1 MLQTAIVYT
10 SLAFGMFFFTK
21 IADRYVGVFSNISYW
36 IPVLLFTIIFGI
48 RYGVG
53 VDYFAYMDIY
63 ENWNIGDLRWATDDY
78 GFAFICDL
86 CTRLGLSLPIF
97 FSIFSFLQILFIYLA
112 FRERKLVLAY
122 SVLALFFT
130 GIGISGFNNI
140 IRQAVSFCIFV
151 YALTFIEKKQV
162 IYYFLCVLLA
172 TLFHLSA
179 VILFP
184 IYFLF
189 NRGQNYFQDNKLQFI
204 ILVCC
209 YVVSWLGIGNL
220 ISSYVEYFASFLGY
234 DGYFMTHFVDAK
246 GRSAFD
252 IVVFFV
258 NLLLVYYYPKVVG
271 FYEDRFFKIIYIL
284 YFVSTCLGYL
294 FVDIAIVWRILC
306 YFSYMRFIVY
316 GYYLLFF
323 IKTIKYSYLNFFC
336 SLFFIFYLFGFY
348 CYSTLYRSYNSCS
361 TYATYFQKELYIRQE
376 GMNYDY
382 MNN

>member
-21 IADRYVGVFSNISYW
+21 IADRYVGVLSNISYW

-53 VDYFAYMDIY
+53 VDYFTYMDIY
-63 ENWNIGDLRWATDDY
+63 ENWNIGDLRWATDEY

-189 NRGQNYFQDNKLQFI
+189 NRGQNYFQDTKLQFI

-252 IVVFFV
+252 ILSLVIWLLIVYNFSKVSIYFNDRLFDIVYTLFF
-258 NLLLVYYYPKVVG
+258 
-271 FYEDRFFKIIYIL
+271 I
-284 YFVSTCLGYL
+284 STCLGYL
-294 FVDIAIVWRILC
+294 LIDIHIVWRILC
-306 YFSYMRFIVY
+306 YFTYLKFIVF
-316 GYYLLFF
+316 GYYLLYFVH
-323 IKTIKYSYLNFFC
+323 TMKYSYKNFFC
-336 SLFFIFYLFGFY
+336 SLFFICYLVVFYS
-348 CYSTLYRSYNSCS
+348 YSILYRSDNTCS
-361 TYATYFQKELYIRQE
+361 TYSTYYQDDLYIRQE
-376 GMNYDY
+376 NMNYDY
-382 MNN
+382 MNK